1 MKGAH
6 PVEGLCELLQVS
18 RSGYYRWRR
27 ARPSRRATQDA
38 ALSEHIVRF
47 HARSRRTY
55 GSPRIV
61 QDLQEQKLRIS
72 RRRCARL
79 MREHGLQG
87 RKRHRRRPCT
97 TDSRHGHAP
106 APNQLLQRAKPT
118 GPDQVWVTDIT
129 YVPTEEGFLYLAAIL
144 DGWSRRVVGWACGP
158 TLHASLALTALRK
171 AIQERRPAP
180 GVLHHS
186 DQGVQYASGEYRQAL
201 QVAGL
206 DCSMSRRGNCYDNE
220 MMESFWSTLKTEA
233 GLDSVVPLNRRAAE
247 SIIFDYIEC
256 FYNRSRR
263 HSSLG
268 YLSPVAFEQQPTIKD
283 TSAA

>member
-106 APNQLLQRAKPT
+106 APNQLLQRVKPT

-129 YVPTEEGFLYLAAIL
+129 YVPTGEGFLYLAAIL

-158 TLHASLALTALRK
+158 TLHASLALMALRK

-201 QVAGL
+201 Q
-206 DCSMSRRGNCYDNE
+206 
-220 MMESFWSTLKTEA
+220 EA
-233 GLDSVVPLNRRAAE
+233 GLDSAEPIDRRAAE
-247 SIIFDYIEC
+247 SIVFGFAPIP
-256 FYNRSRR
+256 RTR
-263 HSSLG
+263 G
-268 YLSPVAFEQQPTIKD
+268 EQ
-283 TSAA
+283 